1 MSNPPP
7 GNLALALKDL
17 KDGVCSIHIW
27 PMLGW
32 MEIVQRYRRS
42 ALGPFWLT
50 ISTGAMIGGMGPLYG
65 RLLGQDLSSY
75 FPYLAVSFIVWMLI
89 ASLINDSCN
98 AFIGGTGFIT
108 QLRLPLSVHILRVVW
123 KNILIFA
130 HNLVIVVLVLV
141 FYPPP
146 LTWHLLLAPLGI
158 FMIAVNG
165 VWLGLLLGLLCTR
178 FRDVSQIVAS
188 LIQIMFFLTPI
199 MWKVE
204 MLGRFQWTA
213 KWNPLYHFLEIVRGP
228 LVGNALN
235 TSSWMVVLG
244 ITVAGFTVALF
255 TFGQFRNRIAYWV

>member
-1 MSNPPP
+1 MSSPTP

-50 ISTGAMIGGMGPLYG
+50 ISTGALIGGMGPLYG
-65 RLLGQDLSSY
+65 RLLNQDLSLY
-75 FPYLAVSFIVWMLI
+75 FPYLAVSFIVWMLM

-98 AFIGGTGFIT
+98 AFIGGGGFIT
-108 QLRLPLSVHILRVVW
+108 QLKLPLSVHILRVVW

-146 LTWHLLLAPLGI
+146 LTWQLLLVPLGI
-158 FMIAVNG
+158 FMIAING
-165 VWLGLLLGLLCTR
+165 IWLGLLLGLLCTR
-178 FRDVSQIVAS
+178 FRDVSQIVGS
-188 LIQIMFFLTPI
+188 LVQIMFFLTPI

-213 KWNPLYHFLEIVRGP
+213 QWNPLYHFLEIVRGP

-235 TSSWMVVLG
+235 TSSWMAVLG
-244 ITVAGFTVALF
+244 ITVVGFSVALV
-255 TFGQFRNRIAYWV
+255 TFARFRNRIAYWV